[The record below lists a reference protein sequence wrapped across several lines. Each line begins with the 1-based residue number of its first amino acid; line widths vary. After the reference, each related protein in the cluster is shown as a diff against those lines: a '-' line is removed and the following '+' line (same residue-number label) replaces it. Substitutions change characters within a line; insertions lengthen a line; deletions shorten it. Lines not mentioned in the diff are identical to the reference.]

1 MVCHF
6 VKLQAF
12 LLACLFVSGSAT
24 VHADHIR
31 PAFVATSQEV
41 TGGILGTNP
50 LLTDGLNALLA
61 SNLETSP
68 FLLEVA
74 NLDDPTYTNDPDI
87 TLNAFSGVDEDGD
100 PTNNASGTNNFIVT
114 PDSLDPV
121 TGDFLSTFT
130 GGNITNGLLTAGP
143 GTIVISGIPLNDLTV
158 SANFSETAAGS
169 GIYEFTSTPTAAFLT
184 ENFLSTLP
192 APDPFTGTLVD
203 VLNSFGIFPDVDADN
218 DGTNESY
225 SAEFVF
231 SGISCNI
238 VPIDPTPFD
247 GFVATSQE
255 VTGGILGTN
264 PLLTDGLNALLA
276 SNLTNFPFLLE
287 VADLDDPTY
296 TNDPE
301 ITLNTYGGVDV
312 DGDPTNNNDGVNEF
326 VIDSE
331 SYDDNGNIVSQFP
344 GGDIVNNLLTA
355 GPGTIVI
362 SGIPLNN
369 LTVAATFTETTAGSG
384 IYEFTS
390 TPTSAFLTETFLVT
404 LPAPDPFTGTLV
416 DVLTSF
422 GIFPDIDADN
432 DGTNES
438 YSAEFVFTG
447 ISCVLYGNDFGP
459 GGPTPTEDCGN
470 GIDDDGDS
478 LADCDDPDCA
488 TDANCATGNQFRRGD
503 VNGDAALNIADAI
516 ALLGFL
522 FSGSAAPGCLDA
534 GDVNAD
540 GANNIADAISLLGF
554 LFSGSA
560 EPPAPGTNC
569 GVDPTDTDPL
579 DCQNPT
585 GGC

>member
-1 MVCHF
+1 MDQF
-6 VKLQAF
+6 PVKLQSL
-12 LLACLFVSGSAT
+12 LLACLFVAGTTS

-31 PAFVATSQEV
+31 PGFVATSQEV

-50 LLTDGLNALLA
+50 ILTDGLNALLA
-61 SNLETSP
+61 ANLATSP

-74 NLDDPTYTNDPDI
+74 NLDDPTYFNDPDI

-100 PTNNASGTNNFIVT
+100 PTNNADGTNNFIVT

-121 TGDFLSTFT
+121 TGEFLSTFP
-130 GGNITNGLLTAGP
+130 GGNITDGLLTAGP

-158 SANFSETAAGS
+158 SANFTESTTP
-169 GIYEFTSTPTAAFLT
+169 GIFEFTSTPTAAFLT
-184 ENFLSTLP
+184 ESFLVTLP
-192 APDPFTGTLVD
+192 APDPFSGTLVD

-218 DGTNESY
+218 DGTNDSY

-238 VPIDPTPFD
+238 VPVDPTPFD
-247 GFVATSQE
+247 GFVATSQT

-264 PLLTDGLNALLA
+264 PILTDGLNALLA

-301 ITLNTYGGVDV
+301 ITLNTYGGMDV
-312 DGDPTNNNDGVNEF
+312 DGDPTNNNDGTNEF

-369 LTVAATFTETTAGSG
+369 LTVAATFSETVPGTG
-384 IYEFTS
+384 IFEFTS
-390 TPTSAFLTETFLVT
+390 TPTAAFLTETFLVT
-404 LPAPDPFTGTLV
+404 LPAPDPFSGTLV
-416 DVLTSF
+416 DVLNSF
-422 GIFPDIDADN
+422 GIFPDVDADN

-459 GGPTPTEDCGN
+459 GGPTPVENCSN
-470 GIDDDGDS
+470 GVDDDGDS

-488 TDANCATGNQFRRGD
+488 
-503 VNGDAALNIADAI
+503 
-516 ALLGFL
+516 
-522 FSGSAAPGCLDA
+522 SASKIGRAH
-534 GDVNAD
+534 V
-540 GANNIADAISLLGF
+540 
-554 LFSGSA
+554 
-560 EPPAPGTNC
+560 
-569 GVDPTDTDPL
+569 
-579 DCQNPT
+579 
-585 GGC
+585 